1 MTLDPNSMP
10 PLVRDFAAAV
20 RCSPSDQAWLPL
32 HGHEWIDSLLEPQV
46 YCSER

>member
-1 MTLDPNSMP
+1 MTLDPRSMP
-10 PLVRDFAAAV
+10 PLVRDFAVALSC
-20 RCSPSDQAWLPL
+20 RSRDQAWLHL